1 MDVPNY
7 LWRCTGEAFVSAP
20 SSFSAELRST
30 RIKMTRKHHWKCLIK
45 CTFRIKSKVTSLMI
59 LSIKAAFRL
68 FRQWMLPIGP
78 THMPLLL
85 RILCI
90 DFLMSWKSGR
100 TSGFSSQ
107 QVFINS
113 LNSSTQGMSVV
124 TVGRKG
130 GTSHSVTRRMISE
143 RKQHYL
149 KMNKKTTRELKV

>member
-1 MDVPNY
+1 MDVPKN

-30 RIKMTRKHHWKCLIK
+30 TWNDTKTSLKMFK
-45 CTFRIKSKVTSLMI
+45 CTFRMKSKVTSLMI

-124 TVGRKG
+124 TVGRNG
-130 GTSHSVTRRMISE
+130 GTSHSVTRRMISA

-149 KMNKKTTRELKV
+149 KMNKKTTQQES